1 MVIICRTSS
10 NAAGKVAKPANQ
22 DLRRVPTSECR
33 ASHAQVCSSGVRI
46 DRFQA
51 LVVVHGFMV
60 SADANRVCEPWSED
74 VSLLQRQELSRAQSI
89 ELNVIQSVRRRVRS
103 FVEHVCAEKTVI
115 VSEFVIHPRGK
126 KVFVDNLLA
135 RERIRPRIPVSKDSA
150 GIGQVVEGKVLSD
163 SWVDSDLMCA
173 TRI

>member
-1 MVIICRTSS
+1 MGAFRKEGIVICLDGIPMVIICRTSS
-10 NAAGKVAKPANQ
+10 NAAGKVAKSANQ

-51 LVVVHGFMV
+51 LVVVHRFMV

-74 VSLLQRQELSRAQSI
+74 VSLLQRQELSGAQSI
-89 ELNVIQSVRRRVRS
+89 ELDVIQSVRRRVRS

-115 VSEFVIHPRGK
+115 VGKHVIHARGE
-126 KVFVDNLLA
+126 KVSVDNQLA
-135 RERIRPRIPVSKDSA
+135 RKTKSFHIPGS
-150 GIGQVVEGKVLSD
+150 
-163 SWVDSDLMCA
+163 
-173 TRI
+173 